1 MPVMPKTDRCKL
13 LIVCQCLT
21 GGGAERTVS
30 TLLTHLDRSV
40 FDPSLVLLREEVSY
54 PVPNDTS
61 VTSLD
66 YDGWGTRLRTVRR
79 LRSHIDKL
87 QPDLVLSSIAYM
99 AYFVAR
105 ALKEI
110 ERRPKWIA
118 RIGNHPSLGLRG
130 WRRLADGMLL
140 PRSLQQADHFIA
152 NSHGLARAFSD
163 FLPTSR
169 GRIRVLYNPCD
180 VNALVRLASQDPV
193 CRAERGVPVLL
204 SVGRL
209 EPRKRPDLLV
219 DAFAKIQQQV
229 AAQLWICGDGPL
241 REAVKRQ
248 IQQLGLTRSVKILGF
263 SENPFAVMKQAT
275 LFVLSSDTEGLP
287 NALIEA
293 QALGLP
299 AVATRCPF
307 GPEEIIEEGQTG
319 RLVPVGDA
327 SALADAV
334 LDYLGDAVKISEAS
348 RQAALRARERF
359 DVAKL
364 LPAWTNVLWQAWE
377 G

>member
-1 MPVMPKTDRCKL
+1 M
-13 LIVCQCLT
+13 
-21 GGGAERTVS
+21 
-30 TLLTHLDRSV
+30 
-40 FDPSLVLLREEVSY
+40 
-54 PVPNDTS
+54 
-61 VTSLD
+61 
-66 YDGWGTRLRTVRR
+66 
-79 LRSHIDKL
+79 
-87 QPDLVLSSIAYM
+87 
-99 AYFVAR
+99 
-105 ALKEI
+105 
-110 ERRPKWIA
+110 
-118 RIGNHPSLGLRG
+118 
-130 WRRLADGMLL
+130 
-140 PRSLQQADHFIA
+140 
-152 NSHGLARAFSD
+152 
-163 FLPTSR
+163 
-169 GRIRVLYNPCD
+169 
-180 VNALVRLASQDPV
+180 
-193 CRAERGVPVLL
+193 PVLL